1 MECGV
6 SMGELADTVN
16 DPEFGPRAE
25 GTAPVGADKVGMG
38 TAGRQMELS
47 DKLSAQER
55 EYLSRHLKGHVEY
68 YRLLAGNSKCTA
80 ASRAMREML
89 EGLWMKVTR

>member
-16 DPEFGPRAE
+16 DPEFSSRAE

-38 TAGRQMELS
+38 TAGGQMELS
-47 DKLSAQER
+47 NFVLE
-55 EYLSRHLKGHVEY
+55 VEEAKY
-68 YRLLAGNSKCTA
+68 VA
-80 ASRAMREML
+80 ARRAR
-89 EGLWMKVTR
+89 